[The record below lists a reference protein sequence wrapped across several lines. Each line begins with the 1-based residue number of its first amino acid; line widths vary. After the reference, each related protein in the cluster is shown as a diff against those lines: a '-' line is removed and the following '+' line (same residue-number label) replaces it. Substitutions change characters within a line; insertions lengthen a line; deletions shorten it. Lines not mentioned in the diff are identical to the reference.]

1 MYLNGDLN
9 QSTEGFIIDWLQQNF
24 SCCNQFQ
31 LLGEGCKGYTS
42 SLHTTANNELLQ
54 CCQGWVLEFKQ
65 KCSFQIQ
72 QRKLKW
78 STSSF
83 FSSMRM
89 NLKITLVKIYS
100 VLLRFND
107 NCKSC
112 KKNPVEA
119 NSTCSGS
126 TIHSDWNPPHG
137 ELFTVFG

>member
-1 MYLNGDLN
+1 MYLNVDLN
-9 QSTEGFIIDWLQQNF
+9 NSTEGFIIHWLWKLF
-24 SCCNQFQ
+24 SPCKQ
-31 LLGEGCKGYTS
+31 LLSEGCKGYTS

-54 CCQGWVLEFKQ
+54 CCQGWVLVFKQ

-78 STSSF
+78 STSFF

-100 VLLRFND
+100 VLLRFNG

-112 KKNPVEA
+112 KQNPVEA